1 MRVERHIFGSING
14 YRTLAHSDGLSP
26 ADCKALE
33 GFAFGTSYDPTI
45 RATLAKQPAYWSRPL
60 AHGRRAFTLVRPGD
74 ADDAGRPTLLFA
86 TCVISV
92 NDWND
97 VLQGDPTPLLGLGDL
112 WHWKRGERVAAVDA
126 AIEGPS
132 ELKFDATR
140 MQAVLGIVSLV
151 EVSFGT
157 GRTTVIREGDC
168 DLEQFVAVER
178 LLPPEVRE
186 RVSTV
191 HRGLNGDMPVT
202 INCLAQSVPA
212 PTSNL
217 IRKPV
222 GASSPYARR
231 LVEAGA
237 LAGRDPGIIVR
248 TYNRFAQTVVETNAG
263 AGEEGSMR
271 NSETGDGGDAGRRSG
286 ALAIVVAAVAFV
298 AGGAT
303 GWSMHRPPPPPPPSP
318 WAEIARATLEVPLG
332 VGQAR
337 IDSLQVL
344 STMGNG
350 ESAEF
355 DEWRNMVGRKV
366 EFAKLAMQADE
377 AISLIDP
384 SNAESVTRAKQAIES
399 LRELDATLYAVTEA
413 RMTERRDL
421 LEDAT
426 LRLGNAA
433 SALAPSSAR
442 DAGTDAEKLS
452 SDEVERA
459 WCLKQ
464 SLERLRDQDRRLNTP
479 AVEAA
484 IAVLGR
490 VPPPTRRAEP
500 RESPV
505 AAHEQAISNL
515 KQVFDMVNKALDAA
529 DVDSSKFN
537 IAKYDPIA
545 TALDAAAD
553 RARKT
558 KFDGDFKASFAFG
571 RLAEIIRQLKI
582 RVIQTIPTSV
592 PAGAPLSETVNR
604 SITCLEGLQKQLE
617 KEGNAKSEAHMQVQ
631 GTLEALK
638 KFQNEMERKD

>member
-14 YRTLAHSDGLSP
+14 YRTLAHSGGLTP

-33 GFAFGTSYDPTI
+33 GFAFGTSYDPAI

-60 AHGRRAFTLVRPGD
+60 AHGRRAFTLVRPGE

-92 NDWND
+92 DDWND
-97 VLQGDPTPLLGLGDL
+97 ALQGDSTPLLKLGEL
-112 WHWKRGERVAAVDA
+112 WHWKRGESVAAVEATID
-126 AIEGPS
+126 GPS

-140 MQAVLGIVSLV
+140 MKSVLGIVSLV
-151 EVSFGT
+151 EVSFGSGQT
-157 GRTTVIREGDC
+157 IVIREGDC
-168 DLEQFVAVER
+168 DLEQFIAVER
-178 LLPPEVRE
+178 LLPPDVRV
-186 RVSTV
+186 RISAA
-191 HRGLNGDMPVT
+191 HRGLNGDMAVT

-212 PTSNL
+212 PTSSP

-237 LAGRDPGIIVR
+237 LDGRDPGIIVR
-248 TYNRFAQTVVETNAG
+248 TYNRFAQTIVEAHAG
-263 AGEEGSMR
+263 AGEEGPMPMTDS
-271 NSETGDGGDAGRRSG
+271 GDGGGAGRRTG
-286 ALAIVVAAVAFV
+286 VMAIAVAAVAFV
-298 AGGAT
+298 AGGAA
-303 GWSMHRPPPPPPPSP
+303 GWSLHRPPPPSPTP

-332 VGQAR
+332 VGQAQ
-337 IDSLQVL
+337 IDSLSVL

-350 ESAEF
+350 ESAKL
-355 DEWRNMVGRKV
+355 DEWRNLVGRKV
-366 EFAKLAMQADE
+366 AFAKLALQADE

-384 SNAESVTRAKQAIES
+384 SNAESVTRAKQAVEP
-399 LRELDATLYAVTEA
+399 LRELDATLHAVTEA

-433 SALAPSSAR
+433 LALAPSAAR
-442 DAGTDAEKLS
+442 GTGADVEKLS
-452 SDEVERA
+452 ADEIERA

-464 SLERLRDQDRRLNTP
+464 SLERICEQDRRLNTP
-479 AVEAA
+479 AVGAA
-484 IAVLGR
+484 IAALGR
-490 VPPPTRRAEP
+490 VPPPGRRADP
-500 RESPV
+500 GESPV

-515 KQVFDMVNKALDAA
+515 KQVFDIVNKGLDGA

-537 IAKYDPIA
+537 IAKYDPIV
-545 TALDAAAD
+545 TALDSAAD

-571 RLAEIIRQLKI
+571 RLAEIIRQLKT
-582 RVIQTIPTSV
+582 RVIQTVPTSL
-592 PAGAPLSETVNR
+592 PSGAPLSETVNR

-631 GTLEALK
+631 GTLEVLK
-638 KFQNEMERKD
+638 KFRNEMDRKD